1 MKAKLLCPFGQRSD
15 LLLAIPRFV
24 VFVSFIDVLLTVFD
38 EPVEQTSK
46 LAGHGRD
53 RFGSAQTGAQ
63 AAVLRAQVAL
73 AADQCAGRVAE
84 RRGGAVDHFARAP
97 FQDFATA
104 LLVGGNQPQPT
115 GEPLLTGK
123 GAQVC
128 PAFGNYRLRRQG
140 IEAVN

>member
-1 MKAKLLCPFGQRSD
+1 MSRPRGAGFSLQGRDFPETFNPNSCCFRHNDLNTKLLRAFGQRSD

-63 AAVLRAQVAL
+63 TAVLRAQVAF
-73 AADQCAGRVAE
+73 AA
-84 RRGGAVDHFARAP
+84 
-97 FQDFATA
+97 
-104 LLVGGNQPQPT
+104 
-115 GEPLLTGK
+115 
-123 GAQVC
+123 
-128 PAFGNYRLRRQG
+128 
-140 IEAVN
+140 